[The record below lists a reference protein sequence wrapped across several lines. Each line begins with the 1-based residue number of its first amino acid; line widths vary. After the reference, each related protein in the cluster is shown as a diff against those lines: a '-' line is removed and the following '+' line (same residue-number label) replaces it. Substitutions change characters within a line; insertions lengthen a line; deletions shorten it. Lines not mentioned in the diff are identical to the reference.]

1 MRKYLQLLV
10 IFVSL
15 LLLIGCGGNSSDQK
29 QKSNESSE
37 EVKDKNVVEAN
48 TYSVTYSPDVLNF
61 EQITQT
67 AHFISSNSVRIKKVN
82 SFHKVY
88 LDETATYRVEGN
100 YVIIVFPDYSSS
112 FEIIENGK
120 GLKSSDGLTFKKQ

>member
-1 MRKYLQLLV
+1 MKRQILQTAGMFI
-10 IFVSL
+10 IFILMVS
-15 LLLIGCGGNSSDQK
+15 CGNNSSDPQK
-29 QKSNESSE
+29 SSE
-37 EVKDKNVVEAN
+37 EVKNKNVVEAN
-48 TYSVTYSPDVLNF
+48 TYSVTYSPDALNF

-88 LDETATYRVEGN
+88 LDETAIYRVEGN
-100 YVIIVFPDYSSS
+100 YVIIVFPDYSAS